1 MTTATTPVSGLQTAL
16 TLFQSAS
23 FSATMQAVEA
33 ALKARFENSDA
44 DIVAVEDV
52 FSALA
57 EIPGLSELGDVAAA
71 IKLLAF
77 IGQFTA
83 SPPNGGL
90 FGAIIDSLNGVVRP
104 VDNPSGA
111 IGG

>member
-1 MTTATTPVSGLQTAL
+1 MTTATTSVSEMQTAL

-23 FSATMQAVEA
+23 FSAAMQAVEA

-52 FSALA
+52 LSALA
-57 EIPGLSELGDVAAA
+57 EVPGLTELGDVSAA
-71 IKLLAF
+71 IKLLMFVHEFA
-77 IGQFTA
+77 Q
-83 SPPNGGL
+83 PQPNGGL
-90 FGAIIDSLNGVVRP
+90 LGAIFDSLDDVVRP
-104 VDNPSGA
+104 VDDPSGA